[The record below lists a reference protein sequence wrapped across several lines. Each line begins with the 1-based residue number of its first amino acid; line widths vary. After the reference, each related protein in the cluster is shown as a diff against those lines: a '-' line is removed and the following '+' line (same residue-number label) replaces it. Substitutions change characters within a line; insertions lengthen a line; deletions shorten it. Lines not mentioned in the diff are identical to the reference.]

1 MKKWLLLFINVVCI
15 HATNQVQPVNT
26 KNRTVCRAGK
36 HTYEKFNPQ
45 LEEIRE
51 EELKEESDLDESGY
65 SSDPQTPLD
74 LRSITTLANENPNL
88 LKTFMNNYLVFPEQ
102 YKLESLE
109 GLPEF
114 LEKRFPHYKY
124 LSFKGL
130 KDIPKNSFNHQN
142 MESLESLSL
151 TDGNLKIL
159 PKKLLKPLTNLKY
172 LYLSN
177 NGLTHL
183 PQGFFSDL
191 PSLKYIDLSGNNFS
205 ENEQIK
211 ILQETNGSVIF

>member
-1 MKKWLLLFINVVCI
+1 MENTMKKWLLLFINVVCI
-15 HATNQVQPVNT
+15 HATDQVQPVNT
-26 KNRTVCRAGK
+26 KNRTGYRAGK
-36 HTYEKFNPQ
+36 HTYEKFKPQ
-45 LEEIRE
+45 LEKIRE
-51 EELKEESDLDESGY
+51 EESDLDESGY

-74 LRSITTLANENPNL
+74 LRSITTLAEENPNL
-88 LKTFMNNYLVFPEQ
+88 WQTFMNDYLLFPEK

-114 LEKRFPHYKY
+114 LKRRYLRYKY

-130 KDIPKNSFNHQN
+130 KDIPENSFNHQN